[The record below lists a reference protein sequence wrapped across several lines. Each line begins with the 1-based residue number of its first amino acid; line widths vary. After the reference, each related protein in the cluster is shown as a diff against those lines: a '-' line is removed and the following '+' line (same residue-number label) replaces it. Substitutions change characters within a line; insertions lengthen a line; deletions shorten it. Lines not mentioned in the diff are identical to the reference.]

1 MNKGSFEFIENKIRN
16 NFTSETDKGK
26 KFSDL
31 YKIFFENYP
40 LYKRLFTKIWHWDD
54 WPSKWGK
61 DKGIDLIALTKNN
74 EYWAI
79 QAKGYQSH
87 YKPTKHDI
95 DKFLSES
102 NRKQIQNRIFITTS
116 SDLGSNAK
124 EVIDGQEKPVQVIL
138 RDTLLTVKMEWPLSI
153 DTNKK
158 LKKINYKLHPFQK
171 PIVNNVLKRFK
182 SIDDGKLIMACG
194 TGKTYVS
201 LKIDEG
207 LNNKKTLFL
216 VPSLSLI
223 QQQIKE
229 WSEKSIKP
237 FDSLIVCSRIDVLGK
252 RDAQNIP
259 LNQIILPPTE
269 DPRIIRKFLNEKT
282 VNRKVVFCTYHS
294 LDKVIK
300 SLKNS
305 NLKFDFTIFDEAHHT
320 AGAKNNFSLGLD
332 RKKIK
337 TRKRMFMTATP
348 LIINERRVNY
358 YKDNGFDVISMDQ
371 EAYGEI
377 LHKYDF
383 AQAMKDKTLAR
394 YEVICVGTSEEDM
407 KDLANKRTR
416 FYSEKTGETDL
427 RYLGSQVAL
436 IDSIQKFNLK
446 RIISFHSRITSASD
460 FIDVK
465 KKTSLQNALNLI
477 KSKKKPK
484 IIFDHIS
491 SKISMGDRLR
501 KLQNLKN
508 IEENYP
514 SYSGIITNCF
524 CLGEGVDVPSL
535 NCVALLDPRSS
546 PIDITQIVGR
556 AIRKPLGSKKDVGYV
571 FVPIHLK
578 NEDKENEVENIS
590 GFKNIIKVVRALRA
604 HDDDLSNAIDELTD
618 IRIDNPSISKKVFD
632 KKFKIHLPIGFTGR
646 DFINNIKSRLIDITA
661 DSWEANYIKLKKYFL
676 KYKNSDIPVD
686 WPENPSLYGWC
697 ERQRSVY
704 RVKKISTYR
713 INKLKELNFRLE
725 TLQKPSWEIMFNLL
739 LEYNKKFKTTIVP
752 RKPTTGIS
760 ILDTEKFYPEN
771 NSLGMWVKA
780 QRSLFKTGKL
790 LKSRKDK
797 LDKINFIFE
806 DIKSLFDQKML
817 IELISYNKKYKDF
830 SPPLKGRTKKLK
842 GWIGN
847 LRARYK
853 KDIAL
858 ISKDI
863 LKELESIN
871 FPFNAGNEKWN
882 IILKLLK
889 DEWIKN
895 NKTWPLKTNKLQRIC
910 LQVRQSINYGLK
922 GISRQNKGNKKIKK
936 TWINYKERKKQ
947 LEEIKFPLDVKEAF
961 FLEILDLMKKYKDKF
976 KHLNI
981 GKSNNDINFSKTLVN
996 YVGNLKRT
1004 NNGYLTE
1011 GMKQRLKQIGFKI

>member
-1 MNKGSFEFIENKIRN
+1 MIKGSFEFIEKKIRN
-16 NFTSETDKGK
+16 EFTSETDKGK

-31 YKIFFENYP
+31 YKLFFENYP

-54 WPSKWGK
+54 WPFKWGK

-79 QAKGYQSH
+79 QAKGYQPH

-102 NRKQIQNRIFITTS
+102 NRRLIKNRIFITTS
-116 SDLGSNAK
+116 SDLGSNAQ

-138 RDTLLTVKMEWPLSI
+138 RDTLLTVKMEWPISVGA
-153 DTNKK
+153 NKK
-158 LKKINYKLHPFQK
+158 LKKIKYKLHPFQK
-171 PIVNNVLKRFK
+171 PIVKNVLTKFK
-182 SIDDGKLIMACG
+182 SINDGKLIMACG

-207 LNNKKTLFL
+207 LKNKKTLFL

-229 WSEKSIKP
+229 WSEKSIKH
-237 FDSLIVCSRIDVLGK
+237 FDSLIVCSRADVLGK
-252 RDAQNIP
+252 RDEQNIP

-269 DPRIIRKFLNEKT
+269 DPKIIRKFLNKKT
-282 VNRKVVFCTYHS
+282 INRKVVFCTYHS

-300 SLKNS
+300 SLKNN

-332 RKKIK
+332 RRKIK

-358 YKDNGFDVISMDQ
+358 YRDNGFDVISMDQ

-383 AQAMKDKTLAR
+383 SQAMKDKTLAR
-394 YEVICVGTSEEDM
+394 YEVICVGTSEDNM

-436 IDSIQKFNLK
+436 INSIQKFNLK

-465 KKTSLQNALNLI
+465 KKTSLQNALKLI
-477 KSKKKPK
+477 KNKKKPK
-484 IIFDHIS
+484 IILDHIS

-514 SYSGIITNCF
+514 NYSGIITNCF
-524 CLGEGVDVPSL
+524 CLGEGVDVPAL

-556 AIRKPLGSKKDVGYV
+556 AIRKPINSKKDVGYV
-571 FVPIHLK
+571 FIPIHLK
-578 NEDKENEVENIS
+578 NEDKENEVEKIS
-590 GFKNIIKVVRALRA
+590 GFQNIIKVVRALRA

-618 IRIDNPSISKKVFD
+618 IRIDNPSASKKVFD
-632 KKFKIHLPIGFTGR
+632 KKFKIHLPIGFTGK
-646 DFINNIKSRLIDITA
+646 DFINNIRSRLIDITA

-676 KYKNSDIPVD
+676 KYKNSDVPVD

-704 RVKKISTYR
+704 KVKKISNYR

-725 TLQKPSWEIMFNLL
+725 TTPKPSWEKMFNLL

-752 RKPTTGIS
+752 RRPSTGHLIPG
-760 ILDTEKFYPEN
+760 TEKFYPEN
-771 NSLGMWVKA
+771 NSLDMWVKS

-790 LKSRKDK
+790 LKSRKGK
-797 LDKINFIFE
+797 LDKINFIFD
-806 DIKSLFDQKML
+806 DIKSLFDREML
-817 IELISYNKKYKDF
+817 IELIRYNKKYKNF
-830 SPPLKGRTKKLK
+830 SPPLKGKTKKLK

-853 KDIAL
+853 KNIDL
-858 ISKDI
+858 IDKNV
-863 LKELESIN
+863 LKELQNIN
-871 FPFNAGNEKWN
+871 FPFDAAEEKWN
-882 IILKLLK
+882 ESFKLLK

-895 NKTWPLKTNKLQRIC
+895 NKTWPLRTHKLQRIC
-910 LQVRQSINYGLK
+910 IQVRQSINNGLK
-922 GISRQNKGNKKIKK
+922 GISRQNKRYKKIKRK
-936 TWINYKERKKQ
+936 WVDYEKRKKQ
-947 LEEIKFPLDVKEAF
+947 LEEIQFPLDVKEAF
-961 FLEILDLMKKYKDKF
+961 FLEILDLMKKYKKKF
-976 KHLNI
+976 NNLNI
-981 GKSNNDINFSKTLVN
+981 GKSDDDIVFSEKLVN
-996 YVGNLKRT
+996 FVNNIKRT
-1004 NNGYLTE
+1004 NNSYLTKD
-1011 GMKQRLKQIGFKI
+1011 MKKRLKQIGFKI